1 MRSIRR
7 MRTWE
12 PANSIALRWASR
24 ANLMSH
30 PSMSSNSTLSPNT
43 MTPTDRGSSSEAS
56 TPAADALL
64 VAECAGDA
72 TRRPWRGVARLLDA
86 LLGVV
91 DRFRGEDAGTT
102 MLTRRLDVAIAC
114 CRPVDQLGLA
124 SDVGWQLKQG
134 GKQRARPGPPMA
146 LAQGTAL

>member
-56 TPAADALL
+56 TLAADALL

-114 CRPVDQLGLA
+114 SRFVDQLG
-124 SDVGWQLKQG
+124 
-134 GKQRARPGPPMA
+134 
-146 LAQGTAL
+146 